1 MNEKTEDLIIKIC
14 NEQNYDA
21 ILRQLIKSDEENSIE
36 KILNEINNN
45 KDIPKKQ
52 KQGIY
57 EAVFDYINRANDKL
71 IKNIKEI
78 FKKGVEEGLKNN
90 KIRNTIL

>member
-21 ILRQLIKSDEENSIE
+21 ILRQLIKSDEEDSIE

>member
-1 MNEKTEDLIIKIC
+1 MNEKTEDLIIRIC
-14 NEQNYDA
+14 NEQNYES
-21 ILRQLIKSDEENSIE
+21 ILRQLIKSNEESSIE

-45 KDIPKKQ
+45 KDIPIKQ

-57 EAVFDYINRANDKL
+57 EAIFDYINTVNDEL

-78 FKKGVEEGLKNN
+78 FKKGVEEGLKNS

>member
-1 MNEKTEDLIIKIC
+1 MNEKTDDLIMKIC
-14 NEQNYDA
+14 DEQNYEA
-21 ILRQLIKSDEENSIE
+21 ILRQLIKSNEENSIE

-45 KDIPKKQ
+45 KDIPIKQ

-57 EAVFDYINRANDKL
+57 EAIFDYINTVNDEL

>member
-45 KDIPKKQ
+45 KDIPKEQ